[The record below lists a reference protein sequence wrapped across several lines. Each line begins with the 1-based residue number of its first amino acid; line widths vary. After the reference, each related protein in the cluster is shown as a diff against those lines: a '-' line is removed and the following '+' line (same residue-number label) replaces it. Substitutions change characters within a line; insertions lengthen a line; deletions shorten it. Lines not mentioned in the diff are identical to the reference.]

1 MLLKGENMTQKYD
14 KEFKIN
20 AVKIYLSND
29 KSIEKIALDLG
40 ISRASL
46 GHWIKQYRREGERS
60 FPGSGH
66 VVEEELRAL
75 KRELYLV
82 RQERD
87 ILKKAV
93 AIFSEPRGKGTSS

>member
-1 MLLKGENMTQKYD
+1 MTQKYD

-20 AVKIYLSND
+20 AVKLYLSHN
-29 KSIEKIALDLG
+29 KSMEQIAQDLG

-46 GHWIKQYRREGERS
+46 GHWVTQYKTEGERS

-66 VVEEELRAL
+66 VIEEELKAL
-75 KRELYLV
+75 KRELYVV

-93 AIFSEPRGKGTSS
+93 AIFSEPRSKGMNL

>member
-1 MLLKGENMTQKYD
+1 MTQRYD

-20 AVKIYLSND
+20 AVKVYLKND
-29 KSIEKIALDLG
+29 GSIEKIAQDLG

-46 GHWIKQYRREGERS
+46 GHWIKQYKHEGDRS

-66 VVEEELRAL
+66 VIEEELRAL
-75 KRELYLV
+75 KKELYLV

-93 AIFSEPRGKGTSS
+93 AIFSEPRSKGINS

>member
-1 MLLKGENMTQKYD
+1 MLNKGEGMTQKYD
-14 KEFKIN
+14 KEFKVN
-20 AVKIYLSND
+20 AAKLYLGSD
-29 KSIEKIALDLG
+29 KSIEVIANDLG
-40 ISRASL
+40 VSRATL
-46 GHWIKQYRREGERS
+46 GNWIKQYKTEGEKS

-66 VVEEELRAL
+66 VIDEELRAL

-93 AIFSEPRGKGTSS
+93 AIFSEPRGKGMNS

>member
-1 MLLKGENMTQKYD
+1 MKGENMTQKYD

-20 AVKIYLSND
+20 AVKVYLSND
-29 KSIEKIALDLG
+29 KSIEQIALDLG

-46 GHWIKQYRREGERS
+46 GHWIKQYKREGDKS

-75 KRELYLV
+75 RRELYLV

-93 AIFSEPRGKGTSS
+93 LGSSSHRNS

>member
-1 MLLKGENMTQKYD
+1 MTQKYD
-14 KEFKIN
+14 KEFKVN
-20 AVKIYLSND
+20 AVKIYLSNH
-29 KSIEKIALDLG
+29 KSIEQISKDLG

-46 GHWIKQYRREGERS
+46 GHWIKQYKAEGERS

-66 VVEEELRAL
+66 VIEEELKAL
-75 KRELYLV
+75 RRELYLV

-93 AIFSEPRGKGTSS
+93 ASFSEPRSKDINS

>member
-1 MLLKGENMTQKYD
+1 MTQKYD

-20 AVKIYLSND
+20 AVKVYLSND

-93 AIFSEPRGKGTSS
+93 AIFSESRGKGTSS

>member
-1 MLLKGENMTQKYD
+1 MTQKYD
-14 KEFKIN
+14 KEFKVN

-29 KSIEKIALDLG
+29 KSIEQISNDLG

-46 GHWIKQYRREGERS
+46 GHWIKQYKAEGERS

-66 VVEEELRAL
+66 VIEEELRAL

-93 AIFSEPRGKGTSS
+93 AIFSEPRSKGMNS

>member
-1 MLLKGENMTQKYD
+1 MTQKYD

-20 AVKIYLSND
+20 AVKVYLNND

-46 GHWIKQYRREGERS
+46 GQWIKQYRVDGDKS

-66 VVEEELRAL
+66 VIEEELRAL

-93 AIFSEPRGKGTSS
+93 AIFSEPRGKGTSL

>member
-1 MLLKGENMTQKYD
+1 MTQKYD
-14 KEFKIN
+14 KEFKVN

-29 KSIEKIALDLG
+29 KSMEQIARDLG

-46 GHWIKQYRREGERS
+46 GHWVTQYKKEGERS

-66 VVEEELRAL
+66 VIEEELKAL

-93 AIFSEPRGKGTSS
+93 AIFSEPRSKGMNS

>member
-1 MLLKGENMTQKYD
+1 MAQKYD
-14 KEFKIN
+14 KDFKVN
-20 AVKIYLSND
+20 AVKIYLGSD
-29 KSIEKIALDLG
+29 KSIEAIANDLG
-40 ISRASL
+40 VSRASL
-46 GHWIKQYRREGERS
+46 GNWINQYKATGEKS

-66 VVEEELRAL
+66 VIDKELRTL

-93 AIFSEPRGKGTSS
+93 AIFSEPRGKGMNS

>member
-1 MLLKGENMTQKYD
+1 MTQKYD
-14 KEFKIN
+14 KEFKLN
-20 AVKIYLSND
+20 AVKVYLAND
-29 KSIEKIALDLG
+29 KSIERIASDLG

-46 GHWIKQYRREGERS
+46 GHWISQYKREGEKS

-66 VVEEELRAL
+66 VVDEELRAL
-75 KRELYLV
+75 RRELQLV

-93 AIFSEPRGKGTSS
+93 AIFSTPAGKGTNS

>member
-1 MLLKGENMTQKYD
+1 MTQKYD
-14 KEFKIN
+14 KEFKVN
-20 AVKIYLSND
+20 AVKVYLSHN
-29 KSIEKIALDLG
+29 KSIEQIAKDLG
-40 ISRASL
+40 VSRASL
-46 GHWIKQYRREGERS
+46 GHWIKQYEREGERG

-66 VVEEELRAL
+66 VIEEELKAL

-93 AIFSEPRGKGTSS
+93 AIFSEPRGKGMNS

>member
-1 MLLKGENMTQKYD
+1 MTQKYD
-14 KEFKIN
+14 KEFKVN
-20 AVKIYLSND
+20 AVKIYLSNN
-29 KSIEKIALDLG
+29 KSIEQIAKDLG

-46 GHWIKQYRREGERS
+46 GHWIKQYKAEGERS

-66 VVEEELRAL
+66 VIEEELKTL

-93 AIFSEPRGKGTSS
+93 AIFSETRGKGMNS

>member
-1 MLLKGENMTQKYD
+1 MKGENMTQKYD

-20 AVKIYLSND
+20 AVKAYLSND
-29 KSIEKIALDLG
+29 KSIEQIASDLG

-46 GHWIKQYRREGERS
+46 GHWIKQYKREGDKS

-75 KRELYLV
+75 RRELYLV

-93 AIFSEPRGKGTSS
+93 AIFSEPRGKGTNS

>member
-1 MLLKGENMTQKYD
+1 MTQKYD

-46 GHWIKQYRREGERS
+46 GHWIKQYRHEGERS

-66 VVEEELRAL
+66 VVEEELRSL

>member
-1 MLLKGENMTQKYD
+1 MIQKYD
-14 KEFKIN
+14 KEFKVN
-20 AVKIYLSND
+20 AVKVYLSHN
-29 KSIEKIALDLG
+29 KSIKHIAKDLG

-46 GHWIKQYRREGERS
+46 GHWIQQYKLEGERS

-66 VVEEELRAL
+66 VIEEELKAL
-75 KRELYLV
+75 KRELNLV

-93 AIFSEPRGKGTSS
+93 AIFSEPRSKGMNS